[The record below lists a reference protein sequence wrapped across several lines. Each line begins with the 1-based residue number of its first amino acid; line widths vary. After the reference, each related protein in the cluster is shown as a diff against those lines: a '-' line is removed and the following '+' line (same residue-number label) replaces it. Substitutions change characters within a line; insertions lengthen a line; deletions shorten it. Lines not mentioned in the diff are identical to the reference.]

1 MVAAVDPTMPE
12 DDYRLELWDVAAGT
26 MTVLVD
32 DPDWQA
38 VPDVDGHVV
47 VYEQMSTAGTEL
59 RIVDRETGAK
69 RTVMPL
75 DTYYGVGIWER
86 WIAFNNYGM
95 YGDSLIICDLVEAG
109 HMSDDL
115 HVRAE

>member
-1 MVAAVDPTMPE
+1 MPE
-12 DDYRLELWDVAAGT
+12 DAYRLELWDVAAGT

-59 RIVDRETGAK
+59 RIVDRDTGVK

-86 WIAFNNYGM
+86 WIAVNNYGLW
-95 YGDSLIICDLVEAG
+95 GDSLITCDLVEG
-109 HMSDDL
+109 GFMSDAL
-115 HVRAE
+115 PVVPE